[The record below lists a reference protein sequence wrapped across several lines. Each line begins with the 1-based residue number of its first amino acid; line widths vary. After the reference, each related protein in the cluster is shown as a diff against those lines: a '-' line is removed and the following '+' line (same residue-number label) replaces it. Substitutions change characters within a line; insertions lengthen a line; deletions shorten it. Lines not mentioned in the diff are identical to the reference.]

1 MCAFFI
7 SSDIIKVRIYVKE
20 GRMSKVIPFI
30 FLEDAQAALTLYKL
44 AFNGSIEGPITDL
57 GEQTGNEG
65 LNGKIAHASLN
76 ILGSTLFIGEA
87 TDANKGQQSFL
98 AIECDTI
105 DQVIQAY
112 DILSEEAVIHMPL
125 DEETYAFSLVDR
137 FGVSFLVYQ
146 K

>member
-1 MCAFFI
+1 M
-7 SSDIIKVRIYVKE
+7 YNYEE

-30 FLEDAQAALTLYKL
+30 FLEDAKTALALYKK

-57 GEQTGNEG
+57 GEQTGNES

-76 ILGSTLFIGEA
+76 ILGQTLFIGEA

-98 AIECDTI
+98 AVECDTI
-105 DQVIQAY
+105 DQVILAY
-112 DILSEEAVIHMPL
+112 DILSEDAAIHMPL
-125 DEETYAFSLVDR
+125 DEETYAFSLVDS